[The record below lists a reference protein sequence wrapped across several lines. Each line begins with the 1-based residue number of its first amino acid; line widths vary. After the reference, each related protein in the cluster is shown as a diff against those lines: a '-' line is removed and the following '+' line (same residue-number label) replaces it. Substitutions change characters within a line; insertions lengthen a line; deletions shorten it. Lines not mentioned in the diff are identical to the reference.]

1 MLSVQDIVPYLESHR
16 QEMVDLLVKL
26 AEVESPSTQPQSQ
39 GRVINILEEA
49 FHMLDYKTITVK
61 GKKTGGYLY
70 ACPVKRTRKRPLQ
83 LMVGHCDTVWPFRTL
98 EKMPVH
104 ATNTEVKGP
113 GVYDMK
119 GGLVQMI
126 YALQVLRHFNIE
138 TPVTPVALI
147 NSDEEIG
154 SHESTVAI
162 ARLAKIAD
170 RAFVLEPSIGL
181 TGMLKT
187 ERKGVGRFTITV
199 KGRAAHAG
207 LDPSKGISAI
217 VELSYLIQQLFKM
230 NDAENGVSVNVG
242 MVEGGVSA
250 NVVAPESRAVID
262 VRVPTQKDGERLEN
276 DILRLQSQNKEVTVD
291 VTGGFG
297 RKPMEATPRNTRL
310 WELAKEAGNTLGIAL
325 ESMAAGGASDGN
337 TTSLYTATLDGL
349 GATGDGAHALHEF
362 VIIDKLLERTAL
374 LTLLLKANALNYKK

>member
-1 MLSVQDIVPYLESHR
+1 MLAAQEILTYLESHR

-26 AEVESPSTQPQSQ
+26 AEAESPSTQPQSQ
-39 GRVINILEEA
+39 EQVMNLLKEA
-49 FHMLDYKTITVK
+49 FHVLDYKTVSVK

-70 ACPVKRTRKRPLQ
+70 ARPLKRPKKRPLQ
-83 LMVGHCDTVWPFRTL
+83 LMVGHCDTVWPMHTL
-98 EKMPVH
+98 EKMPVQT
-104 ATNTEVKGP
+104 TNNEVKGP

-119 GGLVQMI
+119 GGLVQML
-126 YALQVLRHFNIE
+126 YALQVLKYFNIE
-138 TPVTPVALI
+138 MPVTPIALI

-162 ARLAKIAD
+162 SRLAKIAD
-170 RAFVLEPSIGL
+170 RAFILEPSIGL
-181 TGMLKT
+181 MGKLKT

-207 LDPSKGISAI
+207 LDPSKGINAI

-230 NDAENGVSVNVG
+230 NDAEKGISVNVG

-276 DILRLQSQNKEVTVD
+276 RILKLQSQHREVAVE
-291 VTGGFG
+291 VKGSFG
-297 RKPMEATPRNTRL
+297 RKPMEATPRNAQL
-310 WELAKEAGNTLGIAL
+310 WEVAKVAGNTLGIAL

-337 TTSLYTATLDGL
+337 TTSLFTATLDGL

-362 VIIDKLLERTAL
+362 VMIDKMLERTAL
-374 LTLLLKANALNYKK
+374 LTLLLTAKALNYKK